1 MQRRTNLAGCDKFDK
16 AKTPSAQ
23 RQMSSR
29 TTGSTASVICE
40 SKKPREVSG
49 STFKLISNSIPIQ
62 RPACGRGRVVCS
74 FGQQTV
80 REPRCCIAA
89 TIRQIGAVGKR
100 RLHAFACSCGMWN
113 AWTSGRCR
121 GAQIATSNANLDS
134 FGDRGPL
141 LRWLVFTGLCV
152 FAFVLLWRFGLI
164 RLMVASDRTYLSSI
178 IGLLYVAASMHC
190 LWRTIMISREGD
202 AARRGGTIIAA
213 GSGGLDVDGDAVVV
227 EGAGKLPPG
236 LVSAHIHDL
245 AVKARLQGPRRL
257 DQTLLLRGLAGR
269 LRGSNQFGAFASD
282 TLMKLGL
289 LGTIIGFIMMLAPI
303 AGPSNPR

>member
-1 MQRRTNLAGCDKFDK
+1 M
-16 AKTPSAQ
+16 P
-23 RQMSSR
+23 
-29 TTGSTASVICE
+29 TT
-40 SKKPREVSG
+40 
-49 STFKLISNSIPIQ
+49 
-62 RPACGRGRVVCS
+62 
-74 FGQQTV
+74 
-80 REPRCCIAA
+80 
-89 TIRQIGAVGKR
+89 
-100 RLHAFACSCGMWN
+100 
-113 AWTSGRCR
+113 
-121 GAQIATSNANLDS
+121 NANLDS

-164 RLMVASDRTYLSSI
+164 RQMVASDRTYLSSL

-190 LWRTIMISREGD
+190 LWRTIMISREAT
-202 AARRGGTIIAA
+202 AARRSGALIEA
-213 GSGGLDVDGDAVVV
+213 GSGGFGVDGDALVV

-236 LVSAHIHDL
+236 LIASHIHDL

-289 LGTIIGFIMMLAPI
+289 LGTIIGFILMLAPF
-303 AGPSNPR
+303 AGLDPGDRGAIRSSMNLMSDGMAVAMYTTLAGLVGSILVKIQYYMLDDATAKLFAYAVGLTEVRVVSVLEERPEAAE

>member
-1 MQRRTNLAGCDKFDK
+1 MA
-16 AKTPSAQ
+16 
-23 RQMSSR
+23 
-29 TTGSTASVICE
+29 TT
-40 SKKPREVSG
+40 
-49 STFKLISNSIPIQ
+49 
-62 RPACGRGRVVCS
+62 
-74 FGQQTV
+74 
-80 REPRCCIAA
+80 
-89 TIRQIGAVGKR
+89 
-100 RLHAFACSCGMWN
+100 
-113 AWTSGRCR
+113 
-121 GAQIATSNANLDS
+121 NANLDS

-164 RLMVASDRTYLSSI
+164 RQMVASDRTYLSSI

-190 LWRTIMISREGD
+190 LWRTIVISREGD
-202 AARRGGTIIAA
+202 AARRGGALIAA
-213 GSGGLDVDGDAVVV
+213 GSGGLNV
-227 EGAGKLPPG
+227 EG
-236 LVSAHIHDL
+236 D

-303 AGPSNPR
+303 AGLDPSDRGAIKSSMNLMSDGMAVAMYTTLAGLVGSILVRIQYYMLDDATAKLFAYAVGLTEVRVVSILEDQPGAAE